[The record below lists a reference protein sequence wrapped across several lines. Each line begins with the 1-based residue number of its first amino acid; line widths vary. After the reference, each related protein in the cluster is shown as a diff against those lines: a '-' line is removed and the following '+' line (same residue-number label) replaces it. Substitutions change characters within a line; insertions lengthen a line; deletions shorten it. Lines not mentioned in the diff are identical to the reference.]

1 MKLSDTDKFKGNKL
15 TDNGV
20 YYINDYDGGKP
31 SGTIIVEITCA
42 SETYRF
48 NIYYD
53 LLRISREVAQI
64 LDGIDRH
71 RNRYNGLPKKEGDNN
86 AAELMENILK
96 YLNRTYPEITTD
108 GTYRVTGWSSYIY
121 VQEQVSGVKVGGI
134 SGVTVTATIGNSNY
148 AI

>member
-20 YYINDYDGGKP
+20 YYINDDDGGKP
-31 SGTIIVEITCA
+31 SSTIIVEITCA

-64 LDGIDRH
+64 LDGMDRH
-71 RNRYNGLPKKEGDNN
+71 RNRYNGLPKKVGDNN

-108 GTYRVTGWSSYIY
+108 GTYRVTGWSSHIY
-121 VQEQVSGVKVGGI
+121 AQEQVSGVKVGGI
-134 SGVTVTATIGNSNY
+134 SGVTVTATIVN
-148 AI
+148 

>member
-20 YYINDYDGGKP
+20 YYINDYEDGKP
-31 SGTIIVEITCA
+31 SGCIIVEITCA

-53 LLRISREVAQI
+53 LLRISMEVTQI
-64 LDGIDRH
+64 LDGIEKH
-71 RNRYNGLPKKEGDNN
+71 MKWYNGLPKKEGDKQR
-86 AAELMENILK
+86 AELKENILK

-108 GTYRVTGWSSYIY
+108 GTYTVLHWSNYNY
-121 VQEQVSGVKVGGI
+121 VPFQMSGCIVNGI
-134 SGVTVTATIGNSNY
+134 SNVTVTATIENSKY
-148 AI
+148 TI

>member
-20 YYINDYDGGKP
+20 YYINDDDGGKP

-64 LDGIDRH
+64 LDGMDRH

-108 GTYRVTGWSSYIY
+108 GTYRVTGWSSHIY

-134 SGVTVTATIGNSNY
+134 SGVTVTATIVNSKY
-148 AI
+148 TI